1 MSIAGGLMP
10 IAYAT
15 GGVLAEFIPIRLL
28 ISGSFLLVLVFYLP
42 MVASISFRKYVR
54 FDPENQTIEDLT

>member
-15 GGVLAEFIPIRLL
+15 GGILAEFIPIRLL
-28 ISGSFLLVLVFYLP
+28 ISGSFLLVLVFYFP
-42 MVASISFRKYVR
+42 MAASISFRKYVR
-54 FDPENQTIEDLT
+54 FNSENQTPQDIM